1 MKKNTAFDSAPA
13 TDAGRAPR
21 FVDNYLAY
29 LLAQA
34 SHRISAEFHLQARAA
49 GLSVTEWR
57 VLASLEGSPGE
68 TIGALAAAALTKQPT
83 LSKVVQR
90 MEAEGLLARTG
101 VRSDRRQTRVRITS
115 KGHALVAR
123 LCDAAL
129 AHQEAVLR
137 PFGHERAAQLMDM
150 LRALMGLPLGAAE
163 ALEPED
169 DAED

>member
-1 MKKNTAFDSAPA
+1 MKKNPVIAAASA
-13 TDAGRAPR
+13 AGPPEPSTR

-34 SHRISAEFHLQARAA
+34 SHRISAEFHRQAKAA

-68 TIGALAAAALTKQPT
+68 TIGSLAALALTKQPT

-90 MEAEGLLARTG
+90 LEAEGLLARTG

-115 KGHALVAR
+115 KGHSLVGR
-123 LCDAAL
+123 LCEDAL

-137 PFGHERAAQLMDM
+137 PFGHERAAQLMEM
-150 LRALMGLPLGAAE
+150 LRALMGTPY
-163 ALEPED
+163 EPAD
-169 DAED
+169 DEQA